1 MTRAAATAAA
11 LVLGG
16 CLLAGCLPSSHK
28 ELDRAVSAADS
39 ASAALAATVPV
50 DTLALVW
57 TARAPE
63 GAAMRLPTT
72 LAWLGDTLAV
82 VETGD
87 GSVRRF
93 TSAGAYAG
101 ATPLPDGGFPYLAGA
116 RGDTVVVLARG
127 PSELWWVLPGRGVV
141 RRVPAPAGASAALA
155 APGRLAV
162 RVGGGPDGSDASGPT
177 PAVVQLGEDGRET
190 ARTPLAGAPWRSVGF
205 LRVWDG
211 TLVALSGYRPVLD
224 LVPDGSAAARPTASA
239 SRADT
244 LALVG
249 FDSPQ
254 LVRSAQFAR
263 GEVDEPPL
271 LASSAASLGGRLFVL
286 NLRGDH
292 VRVDVYGR
300 DGRLEHVLVS
310 PGVRTPVAPVA
321 LDLAVR
327 QRGDAVEIAVL
338 RALPP
343 GLLKAPASEVALY
356 RWQPAR
362 AAPS

>member
-1 MTRAAATAAA
+1 MTRAAALAAA

-16 CLLAGCLPSSHK
+16 CLPSSQK
-28 ELDRAVSAADS
+28 ELDRTVSAADS

-50 DTLALVW
+50 DTLALAW
-57 TARAPE
+57 TGRAPE
-63 GAAMRLPTT
+63 AEPMRLPTT
-72 LAWLGDTLAV
+72 LAWLGDALAV

-93 TSAGAYAG
+93 ASSGAYLD
-101 ATPLPDGGFPYLAGA
+101 ATPLPADGFPYLAGA

-127 PSELWWVLPGRGVV
+127 PSELWWVVPGRGVV
-141 RRVPAPAGASAALA
+141 RRLPAPADASAALA
-155 APGRLAV
+155 RPGRLAV
-162 RVGGGPDGSDASGPT
+162 RVGGGPEAGGP
-177 PAVVQLGEDGRET
+177 PAVVQLREDGRAL
-190 ARTPLAGAPWRSVGF
+190 ARTALAGAPWRSVGF
-205 LRVWDG
+205 LRAWGD

-224 LVPDGSAAARPTASA
+224 LVPDGASA
-239 SRADT
+239 GRPAAPAPRADT
-244 LALVG
+244 LALTG

-254 LVRSAQFAR
+254 LIRSAQFVR
-263 GEVDEPPL
+263 GDVDEPPL
-271 LASSAASLGGRLFVL
+271 LASSAAPLGDRLFVL

-300 DGRLEHVLVS
+300 DGRLQHVLVS
-310 PGVRTPVAPVA
+310 PGARTPVEPVA

-356 RWQPAR
+356 RWRPAW
-362 AAPS
+362 AGPPAEPAGP